1 MVKTTFS
8 GGTPASGAFR
18 AVDVS
23 DSSGIVLDASF
34 LFSAEFLRPGDDLLL
49 RGADGAE
56 VLLRGYFAQHP
67 PPPLETAE
75 GARLAPGIVESLAG
89 PEFPLSY
96 AQAGAQAD
104 GGPIGE
110 VSALNGIARVQRADG
125 TSAALSEGAP
135 VFQGDVVSTG
145 VGSELGILFV
155 DDTVFSL
162 DRKSTRL

>member
-18 AVDVS
+18 AFDVS

-56 VLLRGYFAQHP
+56 ILLRGYFAQHP

-75 GARLAPGIVESLAG
+75 GARLTPGIVESLAG

-96 AQAGAQAD
+96 AQAGAQAGD
-104 GGPIGE
+104 GQVGDGPFTIGRE
-110 VSALNGIARVQRADG
+110 
-125 TSAALSEGAP
+125 P
-135 VFQGDVVSTG
+135 V
-145 VGSELGILFV
+145 
-155 DDTVFSL
+155 
-162 DRKSTRL
+162 